1 MKGKEGVE
9 VVEGE
14 GCEEGGVI
22 SVKRVWLVGCVGV
35 MSVKS
40 VGVRGVRSLAVE
52 KSM

>member
-1 MKGKEGVE
+1 MKGGVE

-22 SVKRVWLVGCVGV
+22 SVKRVWLVGMCGV

-40 VGVRGVRSLAVE
+40 MGERGVRSVAVE